1 MSTPQSL
8 LIPAGVTVQTVRTDR
23 GTFAA
28 HTATPTGDLLGHV
41 LLVPGWTG
49 SKEDF
54 TPILPL
60 LSAAGFAVTA
70 YDQRGQFETPGT
82 PDDDYTLAGLAKDAL
97 AVAEAAAGTD
107 LASHLLGHSF
117 GGLVA
122 QRAVIDHA
130 DRWTSLS
137 LLSSGPGALTSS
149 PTRPLEQMVAAIGTV
164 PLADIHEQ
172 REIAAF
178 EGTEPDGT
186 GRRAADIVE
195 FMARRFTANSP
206 DSLRAMT
213 RHLIDAPDVVDEVR
227 ATGVPVWVGRGVDD
241 DAWPHDQQ
249 DDMAARLG
257 THVHVIDP
265 SAHSPAVENPIGLV
279 TAWRPFLEES
289 A

>member
-8 LIPAGVTVQTVRTDR
+8 LIPAGVTVQTVHTDR
-23 GTFAA
+23 GDFAA
-28 HTATPTGDLLGHV
+28 HTATPTGELLGHV

-60 LSAAGFAVTA
+60 LSAAGLAVTA

-82 PDDDYTLAGLAKDAL
+82 PDDDYSLAGLAQDAL

-122 QRAVIDHA
+122 QHAVIDHP

-149 PTRPLEQMVAAIGTV
+149 PTRPLSQMVTAIGTV

-178 EGTEPDGT
+178 EGVE
-186 GRRAADIVE
+186 RRAADIVE

-213 RHLIDAPDVVDEVR
+213 QHLIDAPDVVDAVR
-227 ATGVPVWVGRGVDD
+227 ATGLPVWVGRGVDD
-241 DAWPHDQQ
+241 DAWPHAQQ

-257 THVHVIDP
+257 TRVHVIDP
-265 SAHSPAVENPIGLV
+265 SAHSPAVENPIGLI

>member
-8 LIPAGVTVQTVRTDR
+8 LIPAGVTVQTVHTDR
-23 GTFAA
+23 GDFAA
-28 HTATPTGDLLGHV
+28 HTATPTGELLGHV

-60 LSAAGFAVTA
+60 LSAAGLAVTA

-82 PDDDYTLAGLAKDAL
+82 PDDDYSLAGLAQDAL

-122 QRAVIDHA
+122 QHAVIDHP

-149 PTRPLEQMVAAIGTV
+149 PTRPLEQMAEAIGTV
-164 PLADIHEQ
+164 PLLDIHQAREAGVERPADI
-172 REIAAF
+172 A
-178 EGTEPDGT
+178 
-186 GRRAADIVE
+186 E
-195 FMARRFTANSP
+195 FMERRFTSNAEA
-206 DSLRAMT
+206 SLRAIT
-213 RHLIDAPDVVDEVR
+213 QHLIDAPDVVDAVR
-227 ATGVPVWVGRGVDD
+227 ATGLPAWVGRGVDD
-241 DAWPHDQQ
+241 DAWPHAQQ

-257 THVHVIDP
+257 TRVHVIDP
-265 SAHSPAVENPIGLV
+265 SAHSPAVENPIGLIN
-279 TAWRPFLEES
+279 AWRPFLEES